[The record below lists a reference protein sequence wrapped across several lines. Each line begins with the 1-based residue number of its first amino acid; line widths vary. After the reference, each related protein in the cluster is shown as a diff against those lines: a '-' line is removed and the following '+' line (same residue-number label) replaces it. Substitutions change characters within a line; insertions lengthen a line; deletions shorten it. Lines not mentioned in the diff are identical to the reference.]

1 MRNLSSSVFWIFIFT
16 STLSFSQNST
26 ITDGASLFGD
36 LSARHIGP
44 ALMSGRIND
53 LELHPTNNKI
63 IYLIPYAAY
72 IAACFIIIL
81 LLNNTP
87 EEIESNAFVDRY
99 FEEKENN
106 FTTNELLEL
115 ITTDE
120 IDFKT
125 IVFEDFSTETIF
137 ELQQAYD
144 PDFNLIYEDYED

>member
-1 MRNLSSSVFWIFIFT
+1 MF
-16 STLSFSQNST
+16 
-26 ITDGASLFGD
+26 
-36 LSARHIGP
+36 
-44 ALMSGRIND
+44 
-53 LELHPTNNKI
+53 ELYSISEVELKFKVPEGYFEQSEKELLKLVSKKPNNKI
-63 IYLIPYAAY
+63 IRLIPYAAS